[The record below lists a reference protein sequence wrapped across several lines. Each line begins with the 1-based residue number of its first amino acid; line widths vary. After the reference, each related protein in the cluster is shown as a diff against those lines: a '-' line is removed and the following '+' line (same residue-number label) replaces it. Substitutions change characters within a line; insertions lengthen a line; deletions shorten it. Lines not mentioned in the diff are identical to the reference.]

1 MRPPP
6 GKTPGMKHCANGETD
21 SRTALVET
29 VCEIFTGVM
38 LPLEPDDHTSRAI
51 TARTVPFPLLS
62 P

>member
-1 MRPPP
+1 
-6 GKTPGMKHCANGETD
+6 MKHCANGETD

-38 LPLEPDDHTSRAI
+38 LPLEPDDHTSRVI